1 MNDKELVAY
10 AALDYVEDNS
20 IVGLGT
26 GSTADIFIK
35 MLAEKISNESLNISV
50 VASSVISQ
58 KKAND
63 AKLNYISIDQV
74 TSIDLYIDGADEIT
88 QDLEILKGRGFD
100 LIREKLLAQI
110 SEKFIVIGDNSKIVS
125 KIGQN
130 YSIPIEI
137 TPIAWKI
144 TKKIIQKIAVNC
156 ILRPNNAGD
165 AFAITSAGNYVLDC
179 QFEYQNLKD
188 LSNEIAKTPGVVE
201 YGIFQDIANIAL
213 IAENNQIETITLE
226 A

>member
-10 AALDYVEDNS
+10 AALDYIEDNS
-20 IVGLGT
+20 IIGLGT

-35 MLAEKISNESLNISV
+35 ILAEKISKESLNISV

-63 AKLNYISIDQV
+63 AGLKYISIDQV
-74 TSIDLYIDGADEIT
+74 TSIDLYVDGADEIT
-88 QDLEILKGRGFD
+88 QNLEILKGRGFD
-100 LIREKLLAQI
+100 LIREKLLAQM
-110 SEKFIVIGDNSKIVS
+110 SKKFIVIGDNSKIVS

-144 TKKIIQKIAVNC
+144 TKSLIDKIAKNC
-156 ILRPNNAGD
+156 ILRGNMEKN
-165 AFAITSAGNYVLDC
+165 AFAISSYGNFVLDC
-179 QFEYQNLKD
+179 EFNCSD
-188 LSNEIAKTPGVVE
+188 LDALAREIANTPGVFE
-201 YGIFQDIANIAL
+201 HGLFLKLATLAIIANEGKVRKIS
-213 IAENNQIETITLE
+213 I
-226 A
+226 

>member
-35 MLAEKISNESLNISV
+35 MLAEKISKESLNISV

-74 TSIDLYIDGADEIT
+74 TSIDLYVDGADEIT

-100 LIREKLLAQI
+100 LIREKLLAQM

-130 YSIPIEI
+130 YPIPIEI

-144 TKKIIQKIAVNC
+144 TKNLIEKIAKKC
-156 ILRPNNAGD
+156 IVRGNMEKN
-165 AFAITSAGNYVLDC
+165 AFAITSYGNFVLDC
-179 QFEYQNLKD
+179 EFLYTD
-188 LSNEIAKTPGVVE
+188 LNILEKEIANTPGVFE
-201 YGIFQDIANIAL
+201 HGLFLNMSKLAIIANSG
-213 IAENNQIETITLE
+213 EVKKITN
-226 A
+226 

>member
-35 MLAEKISNESLNISV
+35 MLAEKISKESLNIFV

-74 TSIDLYIDGADEIT
+74 TSIDLYVDGADEIT

-100 LIREKLLAQI
+100 LIREKLLAQM

-144 TKKIIQKIAVNC
+144 TKSLVEKIAKKCVVRENMEK
-156 ILRPNNAGD
+156 N
-165 AFAITSAGNYVLDC
+165 AFAISSYGNFVLDC
-179 QFEYQNLKD
+179 EFNYSNLDD
-188 LSNEIAKTPGVVE
+188 LAR
-201 YGIFQDIANIAL
+201 DIANIPGVFEHGLFLKLASL
-213 IAENNQIETITLE
+213 AIIADAGKVKKISI
-226 A
+226 

>member
-1 MNDKELVAY
+1 MNNKELVAY
-10 AALDYVEDNS
+10 AALDYIEDNS
-20 IVGLGT
+20 IIGLGT

-35 MLAEKISNESLNISV
+35 VLAEKISKESLNISV

-63 AKLNYISIDQV
+63 ARLNYISIDQI
-74 TSIDLYIDGADEIT
+74 TSIDLYVDGADEIT
-88 QDLEILKGRGFD
+88 QNLEILKGRGFD

-110 SEKFIVIGDNSKIVS
+110 SKKFIVIGDNSKIVS

-144 TKKIIQKIAVNC
+144 TKSLIDKIAKNC
-156 ILRPNNAGD
+156 ILRENMEKN
-165 AFAITSAGNYVLDC
+165 AFAISSYGNFVLDC
-179 QFEYQNLKD
+179 EFNYSD
-188 LSNEIAKTPGVVE
+188 LDALAREIANTPGVFE
-201 YGIFQDIANIAL
+201 HGLFLKLATLAIIANEGKVRKIL
-213 IAENNQIETITLE
+213 I
-226 A
+226 

>member
-35 MLAEKISNESLNISV
+35 MLAEKISKESLNISV

-74 TSIDLYIDGADEIT
+74 TSIDLYVDGADEIT

-100 LIREKLLAQI
+100 LIREKLLAQM

-144 TKKIIQKIAVNC
+144 TKNLIEKIAKKC
-156 ILRPNNAGD
+156 IVRGNMEKN
-165 AFAITSAGNYVLDC
+165 AFAVTSYGNFVLDC
-179 QFEYQNLKD
+179 EFLYTD
-188 LSNEIAKTPGVVE
+188 LNILEKEIANTPGVFE
-201 YGIFQDIANIAL
+201 HGLFLNMSKLAIIANSG
-213 IAENNQIETITLE
+213 EVKKITN
-226 A
+226 

>member
-10 AALDYVEDNS
+10 AALDYIEDNS
-20 IVGLGT
+20 IIGLGT

-35 MLAEKISNESLNISV
+35 ALAEKISKESLNISV

-63 AKLNYISIDQV
+63 AGLKYVSIDQV
-74 TSIDLYIDGADEIT
+74 TSIDLYVDGADEIT
-88 QDLEILKGRGFD
+88 QNLEILKGRGFD

-110 SEKFIVIGDNSKIVS
+110 SKKFIVIGDNSKIVS

-144 TKKIIQKIAVNC
+144 TKSLIDKIAKNC
-156 ILRPNNAGD
+156 ILRGNMEKN
-165 AFAITSAGNYVLDC
+165 AFAISSYGNFVLDC
-179 QFEYQNLKD
+179 EFNYSD
-188 LSNEIAKTPGVVE
+188 LDALAREIANTPGVFE
-201 YGIFQDIANIAL
+201 HGLFLKLATLAIIAHEGKVRKIS
-213 IAENNQIETITLE
+213 I
-226 A
+226 

>member
-10 AALDYVEDNS
+10 AALDYIEDNS
-20 IVGLGT
+20 IIGLGT

-35 MLAEKISNESLNISV
+35 MLAEKISKESLNISV

-63 AKLNYISIDQV
+63 AGLKYISIDQV
-74 TSIDLYIDGADEIT
+74 TSIDLYVDGADEIT
-88 QDLEILKGRGFD
+88 QNLEILKGRGFD
-100 LIREKLLAQI
+100 LIREKLLAQM
-110 SEKFIVIGDNSKIVS
+110 SKKFIVIGDNSKIVS

-144 TKKIIQKIAVNC
+144 TKSLIDKIAKNC
-156 ILRPNNAGD
+156 ILRGNMEKN
-165 AFAITSAGNYVLDC
+165 AFAISSYGNFVLDC
-179 QFEYQNLKD
+179 EFNYSELDTLAK
-188 LSNEIAKTPGVVE
+188 EIANTPGVFEHGLFLNLASLAIVS
-201 YGIFQDIANIAL
+201 
-213 IAENNQIETITLE
+213 NNGQVKKILK
-226 A
+226 

>member
-10 AALDYVEDNS
+10 AALDYIEDNS
-20 IVGLGT
+20 IIGLGT

-35 MLAEKISNESLNISV
+35 MLAGKISKESLNISV

-63 AKLNYISIDQV
+63 AGLKYISIDQV
-74 TSIDLYIDGADEIT
+74 TSIDLYVDGADEIT
-88 QDLEILKGRGFD
+88 QNLEILKGRGFD
-100 LIREKLLAQI
+100 LIREKLLAQM
-110 SEKFIVIGDNSKIVS
+110 SKKFIVIGDNSKIVS

-144 TKKIIQKIAVNC
+144 TKILIIFI
-156 ILRPNNAGD
+156 ILSGNMEKN
-165 AFAITSAGNYVLDC
+165 AFAISSYGNFVLDC
-179 QFEYQNLKD
+179 EFNYSD
-188 LSNEIAKTPGVVE
+188 LDALAREIANTPGVFE
-201 YGIFQDIANIAL
+201 HGLFLKLATLAIIAHEGKVRKIS
-213 IAENNQIETITLE
+213 I
-226 A
+226 

>member
-10 AALDYVEDNS
+10 AALDYIEDNS
-20 IVGLGT
+20 IIGLGT

-35 MLAEKISNESLNISV
+35 MLAEKISKESLNISV

-63 AKLNYISIDQV
+63 AGLKYISIDQV
-74 TSIDLYIDGADEIT
+74 TSIDLYVDGADEIT
-88 QDLEILKGRGFD
+88 QNLEILKGLGFD
-100 LIREKLLAQI
+100 LIREKLLAQM
-110 SEKFIVIGDNSKIVS
+110 SKKFIVIGDNSKIVS

-144 TKKIIQKIAVNC
+144 TKSLIDKIAKNC
-156 ILRPNNAGD
+156 ILRGNMEKN
-165 AFAITSAGNYVLDC
+165 AFAISSYGNFMLDC
-179 QFEYQNLKD
+179 EFNYSD
-188 LSNEIAKTPGVVE
+188 LDALAREIANTPGVFE
-201 YGIFQDIANIAL
+201 HGLFLKLATLAIIAHEGKVRKIS
-213 IAENNQIETITLE
+213 I
-226 A
+226 

>member
-10 AALDYVEDNS
+10 AALDYIEDNS
-20 IVGLGT
+20 IIGLGT

-35 MLAEKISNESLNISV
+35 MLAGKISKESLNISV

-63 AKLNYISIDQV
+63 AGLKYISIDQV
-74 TSIDLYIDGADEIT
+74 TSIDLYVDGADEIT
-88 QDLEILKGRGFD
+88 QNLEILKGLGFD
-100 LIREKLLAQI
+100 LIREKLLAQM
-110 SEKFIVIGDNSKIVS
+110 SKKFIVIGDNSKIVS

-144 TKKIIQKIAVNC
+144 TKSLIDKIAKNC
-156 ILRPNNAGD
+156 ILRGNMEKN
-165 AFAITSAGNYVLDC
+165 AFAISSYGNFVLDC
-179 QFEYQNLKD
+179 EFNYSD
-188 LSNEIAKTPGVVE
+188 LDALAREIANTPGVFE
-201 YGIFQDIANIAL
+201 HGLFLKLATLAIIAHEGKVRKIS
-213 IAENNQIETITLE
+213 I
-226 A
+226 